1 MIKLFHAFIL
11 ALAVCTVSA
20 GEGWLTDLE
29 AAKKQAAKEN
39 KAILVDFTGS
49 DWCGFCIKLDKQVF
63 SKEEFKKY
71 AEKNLVL
78 VEIDFPRSKKQSDEL
93 KKANKAL
100 QAKYNIEGF
109 PTIVL
114 MNAEGKKLDE
124 FVGYGGEPVDKYIQ
138 KIQAVLSKNAK
149 S

>member
-1 MIKLFHAFIL
+1 MTKLFHALIL
-11 ALAVCTVSA
+11 ALAVSAATA

-29 AAKKQAAKEN
+29 AAKKQAAQEN

-49 DWCGFCIKLDKQVF
+49 DWCGFCIKLKKEVFDKD
-63 SKEEFKKY
+63 EFKKF

-78 VEIDFPRSKKQSDEL
+78 VEIDFPRAKKQSDEV

-100 QAKYNIEGF
+100 QAEYKVEGF
-109 PTIVL
+109 PTIVIL
-114 MNAEGKKLDE
+114 DAKGKKLEE
-124 FVGYGGEPVDKYIQ
+124 FVGYGGEGPAKYIQ
-138 KIQAVLSKNAK
+138 KVQNVLDKNAK